1 MSQRYSNDR
10 NKKRRRRRK
19 GQQNHAII
27 SHPRRLLHISIM
39 LPPNLGLTVAVSVR
53 EREQG
58 RFRGSSDGAR
68 GSNEGAGESREG
80 AKGQIRL

>member
-1 MSQRYSNDR
+1 MSQQYSD
-10 NKKRRRRRK
+10 NKNKK

-27 SHPRRLLHISIM
+27 SHSRRLLHIYLVHYAS
-39 LPPNLGLTVAVSVR
+39 PEFPFGK
-53 EREQG
+53 G
-58 RFRGSSDGAR
+58 RGSSDGAR

>member
-1 MSQRYSNDR
+1 MSQQYSDNR

-19 GQQNHAII
+19 GQQNHAIF
-27 SHPRRLLHISIM
+27 SHSRRLLHIYLVHYASPRI
-39 LPPNLGLTVAVSVR
+39 SVR

-58 RFRGSSDGAR
+58 RFKGSSEGAR
-68 GSNEGAGESREG
+68 GSNERAGESREG